1 MGGCANMVLVLVGG
15 DETTRNSIGH
25 TMLRFAEQ
33 PDQWDIVRDD
43 PAVLKTAVRE
53 MVRYA
58 SPVLHMRRTAT
69 SDTELGGQAIRRGNI
84 SHLGFGTGQHV
95 CVGSR
100 LAEMQ
105 LRVVF
110 EILAMRV
117 KSFELAGEAKRLRSN
132 FINGLKSLPF
142 ILHHN

>member
-1 MGGCANMVLVLVGG
+1 
-15 DETTRNSIGH
+15 
-25 TMLRFAEQ
+25 
-33 PDQWDIVRDD
+33 
-43 PAVLKTAVRE
+43 

-69 SDTELGGQAIRRGNI
+69 ADTEIRGQKIARGDKVVMWYASGNRDEEVFANPD
-84 SHLGFGTGQHV
+84 SFDVLRSRNPHVGFGSGQHV

-110 EILAMRV
+110 ELLAERV
-117 KSFELAGEAKRLRSN
+117 ARFEVIGEPRRFRSN
-132 FINGLKSLPF
+132 FLNGLKNLDTVYHPA
-142 ILHHN
+142 